1 MTYRMYNKAHTRAR
15 SARMSA
21 KVEPHHI
28 WKDRHDTMCSSVA
41 MVDSS
46 LSDVA
51 LVLSLWNEV
60 RRPSLLQNV
69 TWSARDYSGLAIAR
83 IGLQES

>member
-1 MTYRMYNKAHTRAR
+1 METRH
-15 SARMSA
+15 
-21 KVEPHHI
+21 E
-28 WKDRHDTMCSSVA
+28 TMCSSIA
-41 MVDSS
+41 MIDSS

-51 LVLSLWNEV
+51 LVVSLWIEV
-60 RRPSLLQNV
+60 RPPSLLKNV